1 MPAKRDIEFRMPQV
15 TYLTWNYTEMD
26 RVLTMLFPRLKY
38 DGFAGRK
45 PTRAND
51 LQPDQF
57 ADEMFFGDKSRIF
70 FKDFNKYPEI
80 TKKWVETELLDVV
93 NRGKINQAVAAPRPL
108 HGETYKFRNPKH
120 CRDYGTAEQ
129 IYWMIK
135 YSRNNGEFVCNELK
149 SFFFQAIDLNTEN
162 YDKRT
167 LVDVETQALLRFS
180 TQINKEIRDTKE
192 PDRFEPMCIG
202 RADIMAEDIL
212 KIMSYENYIP
222 RSVMVEYLK
231 TLLAF
236 HLALY
241 HISILYILPDW
252 VNKQSV
258 CGFCSKDQCPV
269 KNNSNNGLEPCPYV
283 IPLVVDMNDVSNT
296 NMGELAKKST
306 DRIFRQIPSFVHANY
321 VIKKLAELGER
332 MVLTNKISAQL
343 NGKFSISNIISLLS
357 PEYDIDRNNYF
368 NLRLQ
373 NMINESGDDDPV
385 IKQILDMK
393 LDDFST
399 FIEILMSRRSKYHYN
414 YITQCLDSLLLK
426 NKANGLLY
434 QSRSRGSSRRFVLG
448 SKLLEV
454 LLQLAV
460 LQWDKDQFVTKE
472 IKIEDL
478 LNFLK
483 ERYGLYID
491 RLPQTLQD
499 KCGIED
505 RQSLRLNLDVF
516 KRRLREIGFYED
528 LSDAYITQTISPRYT
543 IGVHQ

>member
-1 MPAKRDIEFRMPQV
+1 
-15 TYLTWNYTEMD
+15 MD
-26 RVLTMLFPRLKY
+26 RVLIMLFPRLKY

-57 ADEMFFGDKSRIF
+57 ADEMILGEKSSDF
-70 FKDFNKYPEI
+70 FKNFNKYPEI

-108 HGETYKFRNPKH
+108 HGETYKFRNAKH

-129 IYWMIK
+129 IYWMLK
-135 YSRNNGEFVCNELK
+135 YSRNNGEFVCNELRR
-149 SFFFQAIDLNTEN
+149 FFFQAIDLNTEN

-180 TQINKEIRDTKE
+180 TQISKEIRDTKE
-192 PDRFEPMCIG
+192 PERCEPMCIG

-212 KIMSYENYIP
+212 KIMSYEDHIP
-222 RSVMVEYLK
+222 RSVLVEYLK
-231 TLLAF
+231 TILAF

-241 HISILYILPDW
+241 HISILHILPDW

-258 CGFCSKDQCPV
+258 CGICSKDQCPI
-269 KNNSNNGLEPCPYV
+269 KNNSDDVLKSCPYTT
-283 IPLVVDMNDVSNT
+283 PLVIDMNDANNT
-296 NMGELAKKST
+296 HMGEMAQKSA

-321 VIKKLAELGER
+321 IIKKLSEFGER
-332 MVLTNKISAQL
+332 MVLMNKISAQS
-343 NGKFSISNIISLLS
+343 NGKFSIPDIISLLS
-357 PEYDIDRNNYF
+357 PEYNIDRNGYF
-368 NLRLQ
+368 NSRLQ
-373 NMINESGDDDPV
+373 NILNESGDDDPV

-393 LDDFST
+393 LDDFNT

-426 NKANGLLY
+426 NKTNGLLY
-434 QSRSRGSSRRFVLG
+434 QSRSRGSPRRFVMG

-454 LLQLAV
+454 LLQIAV
-460 LQWDKDQFVTKE
+460 LQWDNNQYITKE

-478 LNFLK
+478 LTFLRK
-483 ERYGLYID
+483 RYGLYID
-491 RLPQTLQD
+491 RLPENLHD
-499 KCGIED
+499 KCSIED
-505 RQSLRLNLDVF
+505 RQSLRLNLDIF

-528 LSDAYITQTISPRYT
+528 LSDAYITQNISPRYT
-543 IGVHQ
+543 IEAHP

>member
-1 MPAKRDIEFRMPQV
+1 
-15 TYLTWNYTEMD
+15 
-26 RVLTMLFPRLKY
+26 MLFPRLKY

-57 ADEMFFGDKSRIF
+57 ADEMIFDDKSKGF
-70 FKDFNKYPEI
+70 FKNFNKYPEI

-93 NRGKINQAVAAPRPL
+93 NRGKTNQAVAAPRPL
-108 HGETYKFRNPKH
+108 HGETYKFRNAKH

-129 IYWMIK
+129 IYWMLK
-135 YSRNNGEFVCNELK
+135 YSRNNGEFVCNELRR
-149 SFFFQAIDLNTEN
+149 FFFQAIDLNTEN

-180 TQINKEIRDTKE
+180 TQINREIRDPKE

-241 HISILYILPDW
+241 HVSILHILPGW
-252 VNKQSV
+252 VGKQSV
-258 CGFCSKDQCPV
+258 CGFCSKNQCPV
-269 KNNSNNGLEPCPYV
+269 KSNSGDGLKLCPYV
-283 IPLVVDMNDVSNT
+283 IPLVVDMNDSNNI
-296 NMGELAKKST
+296 NMGELARKST

-321 VIKKLAELGER
+321 VIKKLAEFGER
-332 MVLTNKISAQL
+332 MVLTNKMPSQSDR
-343 NGKFSISNIISLLS
+343 KFSIPDIISLLS
-357 PEYDIDRNNYF
+357 PEYDLDRNNYF
-368 NLRLQ
+368 NSRLQ

-393 LDDFST
+393 LDDFNT

-414 YITQCLDSLLLK
+414 YITECLDSLLLK

-483 ERYGLYID
+483 DRYGLYID
-491 RLPQTLQD
+491 RLPQNLQD

-505 RQSLRLNLDVF
+505 RQSLQLNLDIF

-543 IGVHQ
+543 IGVQP